1 MRRAT
6 KIAAAI
12 GVSLLVALGLWLLI
26 APGQLVKY
34 PSDLDKTAVAKGTLS
49 LFIEPETATARAEP
63 LVMPLD
69 IRRHV
74 RVVESSGSQATVQE
88 TSTERIGPLPEQVL
102 EQRYVIDRSSLES
115 VKSEQ
120 AYAYARDNVTDRSPY
135 YSINLPFGSEA
146 GPYELWKNETGS
158 AYAFERSGKD
168 IERDGVTLMPMT
180 GSLTNVPATAAYV
193 DQLGGQGI
201 AKSLTAAQMAAQ
213 LKAQGIDLQALTE
226 QVLPAM
232 TDPQR
237 RLARTVLAQAVPL
250 RYFVS
255 VNTRLL
261 VEPTTGAIVSLD
273 SIDQTLSAAP
283 DLQGFAKLAEILD
296 TPPLADLPAAQQLRE
311 TFAAL
316 AAPEPVKVL
325 AMKYG
330 QTTESVADFAA
341 YAKDKA
347 AGITL
352 VKTTIPLVLAIL
364 AGIALVAAGVMAARD
379 RRRPPTPAVVGA
391 KGPAEER
398 PVTHV

>member
-1 MRRAT
+1 MRRVT

-49 LFIEPETATARAEP
+49 LFIDPETATARAEP
-63 LVMPLD
+63 LAMPLD

-74 RVVESSGSQATVQE
+74 RVVESSSSQATVQE

-102 EQRYVIDRSSLES
+102 EQRYVIDRSSLEN

-120 AYAYARDNVTDRSPY
+120 AYAYAPDNVTDRSPH

-146 GPYELWKNETGS
+146 GPYELWKNETGT
-158 AYAFERSGKD
+158 AYAFERSGED

-180 GSLTNVPATAAYV
+180 GSLTDVPATTAYV

-201 AKSLTAAQMAAQ
+201 AKSLTAEQMAAQ
-213 LKAQGIDLQALTE
+213 LEAQGIDLQALTE

-250 RYFVS
+250 KYFVS

-283 DLQGFAKLAEILD
+283 DLEGFARLAEILD
-296 TPPLADLPAAQQLRE
+296 TPPLADLPAVQQLRE
-311 TFAAL
+311 TLAAL
-316 AAPEPVKVL
+316 AATEPVKVL
-325 AMKYG
+325 ALEYG
-330 QTTESVADFAA
+330 QTPESVADFAA

-347 AGITL
+347 SGITL

-364 AGIALVAAGVMAARD
+364 AGIALVAAGVLAARD
-379 RRRPPTPAVVGA
+379 RRRPPTAAVAGA
-391 KGPAEER
+391 KAPAEER
-398 PVTHV
+398 LVTHV